1 MSLPLHHA
9 VYSRTYPPHVWYRSY
24 IYFNVTLY
32 NLYYLTTHMFD
43 IIITLGILLWKGML
57 KMQPYYV
64 HFLYIYI
71 KHSLNT
77 LCNA

>member
-1 MSLPLHHA
+1 MRYTQEPTLL
-9 VYSRTYPPHVWYRSY
+9 TYGIVH

-32 NLYYLTTHMFD
+32 NLYPLTTHMFD